1 MRGRVSLR
9 NPPVFCSNLLWE
21 EVFDGNL
28 PPGGFHRGDDE
39 LALLLD
45 LLLNKWLMKLPVF
58 GKVEISRHAI
68 KVFVTV
74 WVLGM
79 AIVVVKTS
87 LLPKTFSGTVHVR
100 YTGVGD
106 NSLSSDA
113 AWRNEAQIVVSKPV
127 LTQVVG
133 ELNLCGVW
141 SRKFFDG
148 EPLKTNEVIE
158 ILVGRYRV
166 DPAERDSSGLTL
178 IAYSDAPKEA
188 AQMANA
194 LAVAYRQ
201 YRNTA
206 APLVLA
212 DASPVA
218 KTSTELVQI
227 LDEAQPMSRPC
238 KPNVPFNLALGAVV
252 NIFGGL
258 LAAVLAVSRRH
269 FFKSPRLVKP
279 SPAPPSAPASDTGYT
294 DTPIKLKY

>member
-1 MRGRVSLR
+1 M
-9 NPPVFCSNLLWE
+9 
-21 EVFDGNL
+21 
-28 PPGGFHRGDDE
+28 
-39 LALLLD
+39 LLD
-45 LLLNKWLMKLPVF
+45 LLLNEWFMKLPVF

-68 KVFVTV
+68 KVFVAV

-113 AWRNEAQIVVSKPV
+113 AWRNEAQIVVAKPV

-133 ELNLCGVW
+133 KLNLCEVW

-148 EPLKTNEVIE
+148 ELLKTNEVIE
-158 ILVGRYRV
+158 ILAGRFQV
-166 DPAERDSSGLTL
+166 DPVEHDPSGLIL
-178 IAYSDAPKEA
+178 IAYSDDPKEA

-201 YRNTA
+201 SRNAA
-206 APLVLA
+206 APPVLA
-212 DASPVA
+212 DVSPVA

-227 LDEAQPMSRPC
+227 LDEAQPMSHPC
-238 KPNVPFNLALGAVV
+238 KPNVPFNLAIGAVA
-252 NIFGGL
+252 NIFAGL
-258 LAAVLAVSRRH
+258 LAAGLAVSRRH
-269 FFKSPRLVKP
+269 FLKSSRLMKP
-279 SPAPPSAPASDTGYT
+279 SPVPPSAPASDTGYT
-294 DTPIKLKY
+294 NSPIKPKY